1 MSEQVHSLT
10 AKERFEAFDRP
21 AVQRGFVHE
30 VDAHNNEVTLM
41 VDGIHCASCSLTIEK
56 GLSGIDGLKEIHV
69 NASTH
74 HANLS
79 WDPARVP
86 LSRLMQTIA
95 DLGFNPHPLRAD
107 TRTALNIGEYR
118 AALKRLVVAGL
129 GMMQV
134 MTYAVAGYAG
144 AFEGMTTQY
153 QQFFRLLSLLVAT
166 PIVLYAAAPFFR
178 AAITDLSQRRVGMD
192 VPVALA
198 IGIAYIASVA
208 ISFFGDLRTEVYFDS
223 VVMFTFFLSFG
234 RFAEMLARHRT
245 MAASEALSE
254 SIPATATRLVRG
266 ANDEWQEQEIAL
278 PQVQPGERLLVRPG
292 ETVPADGN
300 IVWGESATD
309 ESLLTGESQPNTR
322 RSGDQVIGGSIN
334 LTGPIHFEVSHVGPD
349 TVLSGIA
356 RLLERAQGQRPRMAL
371 LADRVAGYFV
381 AGVLII
387 ATVVFLAW
395 LALEPG
401 RALTVTLS
409 VLVVTCPCALSLA
422 TPAALTAATGFLAR
436 NGLLVTRGSA
446 VETLAKADTLLLDK
460 TGTLTRGKLKVVAVR
475 LLDSRQNEQQCRAVA
490 AALETGSAHPVA
502 VALNEAPGDLVADA
516 ISVIA
521 GRGIEG
527 VVDGRH
533 FRIGRADFVAELSG
547 RKLDMAPQPGVT
559 TVFLGDKHTPMAA
572 FDLEDALRPET
583 SAAIRQLR
591 FAGLAPAILSGDT
604 IAPVQRVA
612 DELGITDFHAS
623 LLPQD
628 KLREMQARRAQGRTI
643 AMVGDGINDAPVLA
657 GADVSI
663 AMGSGS
669 TLAQASADLILL
681 GGGLD
686 RLVVGV
692 RQSRKTRRII
702 RQNLIWAIVYNVV
715 ALPLAAAGL
724 VAPWMAAIGMSAS
737 SLIVVLNAL
746 RLLGGESSKTEPSPN
761 GRFHEHPAT

>member
-1 MSEQVHSLT
+1 MSDSLT
-10 AKERFEAFDRP
+10 IDERFEAFDRP
-21 AVQRGFVHE
+21 AVARGFVHE
-30 VDAHNNEVTLM
+30 VDAHSNEVTLM
-41 VDGIHCASCSLTIEK
+41 VDGIHCASCSMTIEK
-56 GLSGIDGLKEIHV
+56 GLSGIEGVKEIHV
-69 NASTH
+69 NPSTH

-79 WDPARVP
+79 WDPTRVP
-86 LSRLMQTIA
+86 LSRLMQSIA
-95 DLGFNPHPLRAD
+95 DLGFAPHPLHED
-107 TRTALNIGEYR
+107 TRSTLNVGEYH
-118 AALKRLVVAGL
+118 AALKRLIVAGL

-144 AFEGMTTQY
+144 AFEGMTSEY

-166 PIVLYAAAPFFR
+166 PVVFYAAAPFFR

-198 IGIAYIASVA
+198 IGIAYVASVA

-254 SIPATATRLVRG
+254 SIPATAIRLHKGSG
-266 ANDEWQEQEIAL
+266 AEWQEEEIPL
-278 PQVQPGERLLVRPG
+278 GQVQSGDRLLVRPG
-292 ETVPADGN
+292 DTVPADGN
-300 IVWGESATD
+300 VVWGDSATD

-322 RSGDQVIGGSIN
+322 RIGDQLIGGSIN
-334 LTGPIHFEVSHVGPD
+334 LTGPLHFVVTDIGPD

-356 RLLERAQGQRPRMAL
+356 RLLERAQGERPRMAQ

-381 AGVLII
+381 AGVLLI
-387 ATVVFLAW
+387 ATGVFFTW
-395 LALEPG
+395 LALEPA

-446 VETLAKADTLLLDK
+446 VETLARADTLLLDK

-475 LLDSRQNEQQCRAVA
+475 LLSPEQDQRRCRAIA
-490 AALETGSAHPVA
+490 AALESGSAHPVA
-502 VALNEAPGDLVADA
+502 VALNEVHSELVADSIQV
-516 ISVIA
+516 IS

-527 VVDGRH
+527 VINGRRY
-533 FRIGRADFVAELSG
+533 RIGRADFVAELNNG
-547 RKLDMAPQPGVT
+547 NPDITPQPGVT
-559 TVFLGDKHTPMAA
+559 TVYLADEDTTMAA
-572 FDLEDALRPET
+572 FDLEDALRPE
-583 SAAIRQLR
+583 AAVAIDQLR
-591 FAGLAPAILSGDT
+591 AAGLTPAILSGDT
-604 IAPVQRVA
+604 IAPVQRIA
-612 DELGITDFHAS
+612 NELQITDFHAS
-623 LLPQD
+623 LLPEE
-628 KLREMQARRAQGRTI
+628 KLTDMQARRAAGRTI

-692 RQSRKTRRII
+692 QQSRKTQRVI
-702 RQNLIWAIVYNVV
+702 RQNMIWAIAYNVV

-746 RLLGGESSKTEPSPN
+746 RLVGGESAGPGSGLQMRES
-761 GRFHEHPAT
+761 PAT